1 MVAINPFSYE
11 QVAIIFLF
19 LSVMVGVLLFVRL
32 NRGRLKLKLQP
43 EKIINIL
50 EDTAISQTERLRLIK
65 VGDETFLMSSTKG
78 QSPQLIK
85 LEPENRA
92 IKLAEEQ
99 IASNQKTSK
108 SIRIRSPFD
117 RGTPKKPK
125 IDKKN
130 AANSQANVA
139 QTESIFDA
147 IKQARDK
154 NPLLGLDK

>member
-32 NRGRLKLKLQP
+32 NRGKLKLQP
-43 EKIINIL
+43 EKTITIL

-65 VGDETFLMSSTKG
+65 VGDEAFLMSTVKG
-78 QSPQLIK
+78 QSPQLIR
-85 LEPENRA
+85 LNAENTAAKHAEKQRA
-92 IKLAEEQ
+92 ENLR
-99 IASNQKTSK
+99 TSK
-108 SIRIRSPFD
+108 SVRIRSPFGNRAERSSED
-117 RGTPKKPK
+117 
-125 IDKKN
+125 N
-130 AANSQANVA
+130 AKSQSSGKTKTT

-147 IKQARDK
+147 IKQARNK

>member
-32 NRGRLKLKLQP
+32 NRGKLKLQP
-43 EKIINIL
+43 EKTITIL

-65 VGDETFLMSSTKG
+65 VGDEAFLMSTVKG
-78 QSPQLIK
+78 QSPQLIR
-85 LEPENRA
+85 LNAENTA
-92 IKLAEEQ
+92 AKHAEKQRSE
-99 IASNQKTSK
+99 NLRTSK
-108 SIRIRSPFD
+108 SVRIRSPFGNRAERSSED
-117 RGTPKKPK
+117 
-125 IDKKN
+125 N
-130 AANSQANVA
+130 AKSQSSGKTKTT

-147 IKQARDK
+147 IKQARNK